1 MKQYSFEK
9 LIVWQEARVLVK
21 SIYTITRTFPKEEI
35 FGITSQMRQAAI
47 SICSNIAEGSGRTTK
62 PDQSNFYRISYSSLL
77 ELLNQL
83 IPKIIDIA
91 TKTGIQNIGDVN
103 EKLPNFCLPPD
114 ELKKILT
121 IRNALVDKLN
131 SVNKTINS
139 LKKII
144 DPLNTVVTTTTV
156 VLQTL
161 NNSIDTI
168 KPTIFI
174 LPSAAPGF
182 PSPPAI
188 ATSAI
193 DTLRTLVQKT
203 TPKITKAQNTISS
216 IAITM
221 DFVNNILLKIIG
233 LLNSIDK
240 YLKGCN
246 ATSNTDALIPLDS
259 SLIPLDS
266 SLIQLEQEQIA
277 AIAQSQNVST
287 LSNYKGFTLEVI
299 TEPYSPTVNRVKAV
313 AKNAQ
318 GIILLQTPLS
328 FTTQSQILIEEIKL
342 IIDSNNLKAN

>member
-1 MKQYSFEK
+1 MAGQDK
-9 LIVWQEARVLVK
+9 I
-21 SIYTITRTFPKEEI
+21 P
-35 FGITSQMRQAAI
+35 
-47 SICSNIAEGSGRTTK
+47 
-62 PDQSNFYRISYSSLL
+62 LL
-77 ELLNQL
+77 LANKGQELLNQL

-103 EKLPNFCLPPD
+103 EKLPDFCLPPD

-139 LKKII
+139 LKKIV

-193 DTLRTLVQKT
+193 DTLRTLIQKT

-246 ATSNTDALIPLDS
+246 ATSNTDALIPNATSNTDT
-259 SLIPLDS
+259 LIPLDS

-299 TEPYSPTVNRVKAV
+299 TEPYSPTVSRVKAV

>member
-1 MKQYSFEK
+1 MAGQDK
-9 LIVWQEARVLVK
+9 I
-21 SIYTITRTFPKEEI
+21 P
-35 FGITSQMRQAAI
+35 
-47 SICSNIAEGSGRTTK
+47 
-62 PDQSNFYRISYSSLL
+62 LL
-77 ELLNQL
+77 LANKGQELLNQL

-103 EKLPNFCLPPD
+103 EKLPDFCLPPD

-139 LKKII
+139 LKKIV

-246 ATSNTDALIPLDS
+246 ATSNTNTLIPNATSNTDT
-259 SLIPLDS
+259 LIPLDS

-287 LSNYKGFTLEVI
+287 LSNYKGFILEVI

>member
-1 MKQYSFEK
+1 MAGQDK
-9 LIVWQEARVLVK
+9 I
-21 SIYTITRTFPKEEI
+21 P
-35 FGITSQMRQAAI
+35 
-47 SICSNIAEGSGRTTK
+47 
-62 PDQSNFYRISYSSLL
+62 LL
-77 ELLNQL
+77 LANKGQELLNQL

-103 EKLPNFCLPPD
+103 EKLPDFCLPPD

-139 LKKII
+139 LKKIV

-193 DTLRTLVQKT
+193 DTLRTLIQKT

-246 ATSNTDALIPLDS
+246 ATSNTGVLIPNATSNTDALIPNATSNTDA
-259 SLIPLDS
+259 LIPLDS

>member
-1 MKQYSFEK
+1 MAGQDK
-9 LIVWQEARVLVK
+9 I
-21 SIYTITRTFPKEEI
+21 P
-35 FGITSQMRQAAI
+35 
-47 SICSNIAEGSGRTTK
+47 
-62 PDQSNFYRISYSSLL
+62 LL
-77 ELLNQL
+77 LANKGQELLNQL

-103 EKLPNFCLPPD
+103 EKLPDFCLPPD

-139 LKKII
+139 LKKIV

-246 ATSNTDALIPLDS
+246 ATSNTDALIPNVISNTDT
-259 SLIPLDS
+259 LIPLDS

>member
-1 MKQYSFEK
+1 MAGQDKIPF
-9 LIVWQEARVLVK
+9 
-21 SIYTITRTFPKEEI
+21 
-35 FGITSQMRQAAI
+35 
-47 SICSNIAEGSGRTTK
+47 
-62 PDQSNFYRISYSSLL
+62 LL
-77 ELLNQL
+77 ANKGQELLNQL

-103 EKLPNFCLPPD
+103 EKLPDFCLPPD

-139 LKKII
+139 LKKIV

-246 ATSNTDALIPLDS
+246 ATSNTDALIPNVISNTDT
-259 SLIPLDS
+259 LIPLDS

>member
-1 MKQYSFEK
+1 MAGQDK
-9 LIVWQEARVLVK
+9 I
-21 SIYTITRTFPKEEI
+21 P
-35 FGITSQMRQAAI
+35 
-47 SICSNIAEGSGRTTK
+47 
-62 PDQSNFYRISYSSLL
+62 LL
-77 ELLNQL
+77 LANKGQELLNQL

-103 EKLPNFCLPPD
+103 EKLPDFCLPPD

-139 LKKII
+139 LKKIV

-246 ATSNTDALIPLDS
+246 ATSNTDALIPNATSNTDT
-259 SLIPLDS
+259 LIPLDS

-299 TEPYSPTVNRVKAV
+299 TEPYSPTVSRVKAV

>member
-1 MKQYSFEK
+1 MAGQDKIP
-9 LIVWQEARVLVK
+9 LLLVNK
-21 SIYTITRTFPKEEI
+21 
-35 FGITSQMRQAAI
+35 GQ
-47 SICSNIAEGSGRTTK
+47 
-62 PDQSNFYRISYSSLL
+62 

-139 LKKII
+139 LKKIV

-246 ATSNTDALIPLDS
+246 AISNTDTLIPNATSNTDT
-259 SLIPLDS
+259 LIPLDS

>member
-1 MKQYSFEK
+1 MAGQDKIPF
-9 LIVWQEARVLVK
+9 
-21 SIYTITRTFPKEEI
+21 
-35 FGITSQMRQAAI
+35 
-47 SICSNIAEGSGRTTK
+47 
-62 PDQSNFYRISYSSLL
+62 LL
-77 ELLNQL
+77 ANKGQELLNQL

-103 EKLPNFCLPPD
+103 EKLPDFCLPPD

-139 LKKII
+139 LKKIV

-161 NNSIDTI
+161 NNSIDTT
-168 KPTIFI
+168 KPTIPI
-174 LPSAAPGF
+174 LPSAASGF

-246 ATSNTDALIPLDS
+246 ATSNTDALIPNVISNTDT
-259 SLIPLDS
+259 LIPLDS

>member
-1 MKQYSFEK
+1 MAGQDKIP
-9 LIVWQEARVLVK
+9 LLLVNK
-21 SIYTITRTFPKEEI
+21 
-35 FGITSQMRQAAI
+35 GQ
-47 SICSNIAEGSGRTTK
+47 
-62 PDQSNFYRISYSSLL
+62 

-246 ATSNTDALIPLDS
+246 ATSDTDTLTSLDS
-259 SLIPLDS
+259 SLT
-266 SLIQLEQEQIA
+266 QLVQEQA
-277 AIAQSQNVST
+277 AAEAQSQNPST
-287 LSNYKGFTLEVI
+287 LTNYKGFIVEII
-299 TEPYSPTVNRVKAV
+299 TEAYSPTVNRVKAV
-313 AKNAQ
+313 AKNTQ

-328 FTTQSQILIEEIKL
+328 FTTTPQVLIEEIKL
-342 IIDSNNLKAN
+342 IIDSSNLKAN